1 MDKNALLSNI
11 SNHIHLTPEEEEL
24 LLSKIRL
31 KKFLKGQYISQG
43 GDISKYINFVISGS
57 LKTRKAMNISLHLL
71 LRIGGSEILEV
82 LQLKNQ
88 PFIRFNASKTAS

>member
-57 LKTRKAMNISLHLL
+57 LKSFHQDKEGNRTYPCICY
-71 LRIGGSEILEV
+71 
-82 LQLKNQ
+82 
-88 PFIRFNASKTAS
+88 